1 MESLMIKQI
10 LLCLRAKCLLFY
22 HKLPLKEIKTC
33 QVREY
38 CRVVK
43 ENSREA
49 NRMILIAC
57 GGAAFSLRGFI
68 EEAPSRAHERAAPCS
83 KFIHQRGRVWPTLAA
98 TNSCMAQMQ
107 RRGDTCRHRSPP
119 LAQGR
124 GRPPRALS
132 PTHPIHL
139 GSRESLCLLSL
150 MRPRPIS
157 ARQNPVRTPEP
168 GGRPHLPSLQIQP
181 ASHSSSHPY
190 LTCQGK
196 QSKLNKPIMQ
206 ATAN

>member
-10 LLCLRAKCLLFY
+10 LLWLRAKCSLFF
-22 HKLPLKEIKTC
+22 HKMPLKEIKTC

-43 ENSREA
+43 ENSRET
-49 NRMILIAC
+49 NRMIFIAC

-98 TNSCMAQMQ
+98 TNTCMAQMQ

-119 LAQGR
+119 WRRGGGGR
-124 GRPPRALS
+124 RARFRQLTPFTS
-132 PTHPIHL
+132 AA
-139 GSRESLCLLSL
+139 ESLCLLSL

-196 QSKLNKPIMQ
+196 QSALNKPIMQ